1 MSRDRAGT
9 EDSVYPSEEYIRILR
24 GRVGWGRGLGFKVAG
39 IGTVEG
45 EVSDRFRI
53 GSIVVA
59 GVLPEDNDNLD
70 AEDVNGPN
78 EGMKED
84 QRLALGLS
92 VVYDDD

>member
-1 MSRDRAGT
+1 
-9 EDSVYPSEEYIRILR
+9 
-24 GRVGWGRGLGFKVAG
+24 
-39 IGTVEG
+39 
-45 EVSDRFRI
+45 
-53 GSIVVA
+53 VVA